1 MSFWR
6 QTPAARRWL
15 SIIGWQTQIRPGP
28 GSSRMQAK
36 QLLVRTP
43 AGSLH
48 TTVALPDWA
57 DTEARFGARHDVV
70 LAVVTSDTTC
80 LVILPCMGHCVT
92 LEATCILIVSTCD
105 CSQSLVMRLP
115 ISSKAGKA

>member
-6 QTPAARRWL
+6 QSPAARRWL
-15 SIIGWQTQIRPGP
+15 TIIGWQTQIGPGP

-57 DTEARFGARHDVV
+57 DMDARFGSRRDVV
-70 LAVVTSDTTC
+70 LAVEVCDLKYHLPRDTP
-80 LVILPCMGHCVT
+80 LHGT
-92 LEATCILIVSTCD
+92 LCD
-105 CSQSLVMRLP
+105 LGSHLHLDSQH
-115 ISSKAGKA
+115 A